1 MEKEKWIEE
10 YYEEYIID
18 KIDTGQ
24 KLTELELSNMLWS
37 LNKVSET
44 EGDEGRWTRS
54 MQTIF
59 EINGRYF
66 ALDWD
71 RGLTEC
77 QENEFWNQPYE
88 VEKKEYTKTITVTEW
103 NKKEKNNG

>member
-1 MEKEKWIEE
+1 MNQSKEIEE
-10 YYEEYIID
+10 NYGEYVID

-24 KLTELELSNMLWS
+24 KLTESELSDMLWS
-37 LNKVSET
+37 LNRVSET

-71 RGLTEC
+71 RGLTER

-88 VEKKEYTKTITVTEW
+88 VEKKEYAKTITVTEW
-103 NKKEKNNG
+103 NKKEI